1 MTNLLAFV
9 LFLTVGFSD
18 PPPRITFVNSG
29 ILVKQVSDRIASQ
42 TIAARAASVAPSIS
56 HNHKWLLLIAQRP
69 RFGTAPSQDTR
80 ASIPKRRRHNT
91 TFSTPNVPL
100 QTREHALAGIS
111 GMLRSLAGAQG
122 AYTSR
127 GAKPKGLNLM
137 LLGLTSQ
144 TKNKRIS
151 LTSESKN
158 ITSTSLCVCRH
169 HPFASVSLC
178 APISLTHTRIAM
190 MTVMS

>member
-178 APISLTHTRIAM
+178 APSRSRTPASR
-190 MTVMS
+190 